1 MARVNPLPRIFQSY
15 VRFPEETMI
24 DATDPFGPVL
34 VLVPRAQLIR
44 PQYYH
49 SAIEFHIIGIGDQV
63 LNV

>member
-1 MARVNPLPRIFQSY
+1 MQ
-15 VRFPEETMI
+15 
-24 DATDPFGPVL
+24 PFAPVL
-34 VLVPRAQLIR
+34 VLVPLAQWIR